1 MSTLDWVVV
10 GAYFVVMLGIGVWSK
25 TRVHNVADF
34 FTARGRIPWWLS
46 GISHHMSGY
55 SAIMFVTFAAV
66 AYDDGVAV
74 YFWWPLTI
82 GLGIGVGAFLF
93 APRWNR
99 LRAKHGVNSPLAYLA
114 ARYNLPTQQVLAY
127 SGAALKVV
135 DIAAKWVAIAV
146 LLQGF
151 ADIPLAWGIGL
162 TGICTMIYVTFGGLW
177 ADVLTDFGQ
186 FVIQA
191 VAGIVMLFAVMAKL
205 GGVSMLW
212 TMWGD
217 LPKGHSDPVNGSVT
231 TGLIL
236 AFLLVKTFEYNGGM
250 WNLAQRYMGAPS
262 GSRAKRSALLS
273 SILWLVWPFIL
284 FVPMIAAPL
293 IVPGLHDSQ
302 DSYIKLSQ
310 ELLPTGL
317 IGLMLAGFFSHT
329 MAMVASDSNVI
340 TAVITRD
347 LAPVIVPR
355 VRRMTQ
361 SGQLLFARVTT
372 VVFVTISMTLA
383 IFSDPDGFILT
394 VVVSIVAA
402 TMGPIAIPLMLGLLP
417 WFKRNGPLAAIVS
430 WAGGIAVW
438 AYLFWGVGGAS
449 QAVTVGYPLL
459 TSLILYVLI
468 GLVRPERTATRDA
481 LVDSLES
488 DPSEEERAMLERQ
501 FLSDPD
507 KGGDPDALSGD
518 GTDGGAGGGS
528 QEATA
533 AR

>member
-1 MSTLDWVVV
+1 MSTPDWVVL
-10 GAYFVVMLGIGVWSK
+10 GAYFFVMVGIGLYSK
-25 TRVHNVADF
+25 RRVSTVADF

-66 AYDDGVAV
+66 AYDSGVTV

-82 GLGIGVGAFLF
+82 GLGIGIGAFLF

-114 ARYNLPTQQVLAY
+114 IRYNLPTQQVLAY

-151 ADIPLAWGIGL
+151 ANIPLVWGIIVTGL
-162 TGICTMIYVTFGGLW
+162 CTMFYVTFGGLW

-186 FVIQA
+186 FIIQF
-191 VAGIVMLFAVMAKL
+191 VAGIAMLIAVMAHL

-217 LPKGHSDPVNGSVT
+217 LPEGHSDPVNGTVT
-231 TGLIL
+231 TGLIM

-250 WNLAQRYMGAPS
+250 WNLSQRYMAAPS
-262 GSRAKRSALLS
+262 GSRAKKSALLS
-273 SILWLVWPFIL
+273 SILWLVWPLIL
-284 FVPMIAAPL
+284 FIPMIAAPL
-293 IVPGLHDSQ
+293 IVPGLDSGEE
-302 DSYIKLSQ
+302 SYIKLAQ
-310 ELLPTGL
+310 ELLPTGV
-317 IGLMLAGFFSHT
+317 IGLLLAGFFSHT

-347 LAPVIVPR
+347 LAPVLVPK
-355 VRRMTQ
+355 VRRLTQ
-361 SGQLLFARVTT
+361 KNQLLFARITT
-372 VVFVTISMTLA
+372 IAFVTVSMSFAL
-383 IFSDPDGFILT
+383 FSDPDGFIMT

-402 TMGPIAIPLMLGLLP
+402 TMGPISIPLMLGLLP
-417 WFKRNGPLAAIVS
+417 WFKRNGPTAALVS
-430 WAGGIAVW
+430 WAGGLAVW
-438 AYLFWGVGGAS
+438 AYLYWGMDGAS
-449 QAVTVGYPLL
+449 ETQKVGIPVL
-459 TSLILYVLI
+459 TSLVLYLLV
-468 GLVRPERTATRDA
+468 GLVKPEGTPQGAA
-481 LVDSLES
+481 LVDSLND
-488 DPSEEERAMLERQ
+488 DPGDEERAALERK
-501 FLSDPD
+501 FLADP
-507 KGGDPDALSGD
+507 GDESASGE
-518 GTDGGAGGGS
+518 
-528 QEATA
+528 EASVA